1 MPMEPELIN
10 RPMENQRLYPSLSM
24 AGSMILP
31 TAMTVA
37 GLEPEI
43 AEKNI
48 ELVTVVMPSPPSN
61 GRTSAFANLISR
73 LDIPPCAM
81 ILPAKMKNGI
91 AISGNLSIPE
101 NNRWITRTG
110 GVAVVVSRM
119 TITGSSKTTKTGTP
133 TRSRTTNDPKK
144 ATCIRVSSSC
154 ALSGGQTAGIL

>member
-1 MPMEPELIN
+1 MMPMEPELIN

-61 GRTSAFANLISR
+61 GRTSAFSYQPLGYSTLRHDIACEDEERDRHQRKLVNTGEQS
-73 LDIPPCAM
+73 LDH
-81 ILPAKMKNGI
+81 
-91 AISGNLSIPE
+91 E
-101 NNRWITRTG
+101 DRWRRG
-110 GVAVVVSRM
+110 RG
-119 TITGSSKTTKTGTP
+119 
-133 TRSRTTNDPKK
+133 
-144 ATCIRVSSSC
+144 
-154 ALSGGQTAGIL
+154 L